1 MTVRAGVREAI
12 RLLQPRDRRLLWLSM
27 ALQVATALL
36 DLLGVLLLGLVAALS
51 VTVLQAQPPPPV
63 VQRAADLF
71 GLQGLDSTQ
80 LVLVLASLAA
90 ATLLVKSVVSSYITR
105 RVLVFL
111 ANRQAL
117 LAARLTAELLSKPIS
132 FIQKRTSQQ
141 TAYALIQGT
150 GAATTSVLGGL
161 TVAVTEVSLFVILG
175 AALLF
180 VDPIVAL
187 ASFAYFALL
196 ALALQKVLGG
206 WAARIGGSSAQA
218 EIESLNVIQEALAVY
233 REVTVLNRRETYV
246 REFQGLR
253 WHAASLSADQV
264 LIGILPKYLFEA
276 ALVIGGLLLAA
287 LLFATEDA
295 VSAVGTLA
303 LFLAAASRVMPSLLR
318 LQGAA
323 LTMRAGAAS
332 ASSTFELADDL
343 GKTPYAPASDLIR
356 ELRTRFDEGHPGF
369 DGTVSVDNVSFRY
382 TDAPKPALEHVSVT
396 IDAGKSLALLGR
408 SGAGKTTLADIVLG
422 VLREDEGR
430 VSVSGIPP
438 AKAIAKWP
446 GAIAY
451 VPQNVAMATATIREN
466 VALGLPREAIDDEAV
481 WEALDRAHLADTL
494 RSSGRGLDTVVG
506 EHGVRFSGGQR
517 QRLGIARAMYSRPGL
532 LVLDEA
538 TSALD
543 AETEEAISQS
553 LVQMSGSVTRIIVA
567 HRLSTVRN
575 ADKVVYLEDG
585 RVVATGTFEEV
596 RAAVPSLER
605 QAKLMGISG
614 T

>member
-1 MTVRAGVREAI
+1 MKVRSGVRQAL

-27 ALQVATALL
+27 AIQVATGLF

-51 VTVLQAQPPPPV
+51 VTVIQSQPPPPLIQGV
-63 VQRAADLF
+63 ADWF
-71 GLQGLDSTQ
+71 GLQDLDSIQ

-90 ATLLVKSVVSSYITR
+90 FTLLSKSLVSAYLTR
-105 RVLVFL
+105 RVLNFL

-117 LAARLTAELLSKPIS
+117 LASRLTAELLSKPIS
-132 FIQKRTSQQ
+132 FVQKRTSQQ

-161 TVAVTEVSLFVILG
+161 TIAVTEVSLFLILG
-175 AALLF
+175 AALVL
-180 VDPIVAL
+180 VDPIVAV
-187 ASFAYFALL
+187 ASFGYFALL
-196 ALALQKVLGG
+196 ALALQKALGG
-206 WAARIGGSSAQA
+206 WAARIGGSSARA

-246 REFQGLR
+246 QEFQALR
-253 WHAASLSADQV
+253 WQAASLSANQV

-276 ALVIGGLLLAA
+276 ALVIGGLLLSAM
-287 LLFATEDA
+287 LFATENA

-318 LQGAA
+318 LQGAT

-332 ASSTFELADDL
+332 ASGTFELAEDL
-343 GKTPYAPASDLIR
+343 GRSPYTPASDLIL

-369 DGTVSVDNVSFRY
+369 LGTVRVDDVSFSY
-382 TDAPKPALEHVSVT
+382 VGAFKPALEHVSVT
-396 IDAGKSLALLGR
+396 IEAGKSLALLGK

-430 VSVSGIPP
+430 VTVGGVPP

-466 VALGLPREAIDDEAV
+466 VALGLPEDAIDDEAV

-506 EHGVRFSGGQR
+506 EHGVKFSGGQR
-517 QRLGIARAMYSRPGL
+517 QRLGIARALYSRPGL

-585 RVVATGTFEEV
+585 RVIATGTFEEV

-605 QAKLMGISG
+605 QAKLMGISE